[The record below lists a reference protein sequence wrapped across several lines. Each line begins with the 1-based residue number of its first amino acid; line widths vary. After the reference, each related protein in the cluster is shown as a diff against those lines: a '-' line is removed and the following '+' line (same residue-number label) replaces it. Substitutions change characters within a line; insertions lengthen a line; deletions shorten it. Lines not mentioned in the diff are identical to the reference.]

1 MTDDTMTTIQPKKS
15 DYNTHDGF
23 ELARNIAWVVKT
35 LWGGAAVLVLAAV
48 WVAALAADVKSN
60 THLVE
65 EAATAEQMKQVLEGI
80 NAIKENLKE
89 ADARQRDIKSQVDK
103 LEIKVDSIEK
113 RDE

>member
-1 MTDDTMTTIQPKKS
+1 MTTIQPKKS

-23 ELARNIAWVVKT
+23 ELARNIAWVIKT
-35 LWGGAAVLVLAAV
+35 LWAGAVFVVLASL

-60 THLVE
+60 AE
-65 EAATAEQMKQVLEGI
+65 KIEQAATQEQMAQVLEGI
-80 NAIKENLKE
+80 KDIKQSLTD

-103 LEIKVDSIEK
+103 LEAQVEDIKK

>member
-1 MTDDTMTTIQPKKS
+1 MTALQPKKS

-23 ELARNIAWVVKT
+23 ELARDIAWVIKT
-35 LWGGAAVLVLAAV
+35 LWAGAVVVVLASL

-60 THLVE
+60 TE
-65 EAATAEQMKQVLEGI
+65 KIEQAATQEQMAQVLEGI
-80 NAIKENLKE
+80 KDIKKSLTD

-103 LEIKVDSIEK
+103 LEAQVDDIRK